1 MAEEARGTGSLLRFY
16 WCDWCVNAWACAWNK
31 SRRGEALRTK
41 NAAFS
46 ITWIR
51 YPAALRTQP
60 LECKQTNNN
69 GENFMHKYFKQVA
82 AAAAL
87 ALLLVLNFV
96 QSTYAQSPAK
106 TASGYPAKPI
116 RIIVPFPAG
125 GATDILTRVVA
136 DKLGARLGQTIIV
149 DNKPGAGAN
158 IGAEA
163 AAKSPPD
170 GYTLLMGSVASHAI
184 AVTYYRTLGYD
195 FRHDLAPISMVGYV
209 PSVLVVT
216 TSLPVKTVAELIS
229 YAKANPGKLNFASSG
244 TGALIH
250 LTGEMFKQMAAID
263 IVHVP
268 YKGTA
273 LFLPDLID
281 GRVSMSLDSMP
292 PHLPH
297 IKSGKLRALA
307 VTSAQ
312 RSAVLPDVP
321 TVAEAL
327 PGFESIAPYALF
339 APAGTA
345 ADVIALINREVN
357 AVLLQPETRAKLA
370 EQGIETSGST
380 PDALAATVK
389 SEIAKWAKVIKDGN
403 IKPE

>member
-1 MAEEARGTGSLLRFY
+1 MYQHL
-16 WCDWCVNAWACAWNK
+16 
-31 SRRGEALRTK
+31 
-41 NAAFS
+41 
-46 ITWIR
+46 
-51 YPAALRTQP
+51 
-60 LECKQTNNN
+60 
-69 GENFMHKYFKQVA
+69 KYLTA
-82 AAAAL
+82 AATL
-87 ALLLVLNFV
+87 ATLLVLNLP
-96 QSTYAQSPAK
+96 QSVHAQTPAK
-106 TASGYPAKPI
+106 LPSGYPAKPI
-116 RIIVPFPAG
+116 HVIVPFPAG
-125 GATDILTRVVA
+125 GATDILTRVVVE
-136 DKLGARLGQTIIV
+136 KLGVRMGQTFIV

-163 AAKSPPD
+163 AAKALPD

-195 FRHDLAPISMVGYV
+195 FRRDLLPISMVGHV
-209 PSVLVVT
+209 PSVLVIT
-216 TSLPVKTVAELIS
+216 TGLPVKTVPELIA

-250 LTGEMFKQMAAID
+250 LTGEMFKQMSGID

-307 VTSAQ
+307 VTSAK
-312 RSAVLPDVP
+312 RSPVLPDLP
-321 TVAEAL
+321 TVAEAAL
-327 PGFESIAPYALF
+327 PGFESVAPYALF
-339 APAGTA
+339 APAGTPP
-345 ADVIALINREVN
+345 DIIALLNREVN
-357 AVLLQPETRAKLA
+357 AVLLLPEVRDKLA
-370 EQGIETSGST
+370 EQGIEISGGT
-380 PDALAATVK
+380 PEALAATVK

>member
-1 MAEEARGTGSLLRFY
+1 M
-16 WCDWCVNAWACAWNK
+16 
-31 SRRGEALRTK
+31 
-41 NAAFS
+41 
-46 ITWIR
+46 
-51 YPAALRTQP
+51 PQ
-60 LECKQTNNN
+60 
-69 GENFMHKYFKQVA
+69 HFKQFSV
-82 AAAAL
+82 AAAL
-87 ALLLVLNFV
+87 AALFALGFLP
-96 QSTYAQSPAK
+96 SAHAQSPARL
-106 TASGYPAKPI
+106 ASGYPAKPI

-136 DKLGARLGQTIIV
+136 DRLGARLGQTLIV

-163 AAKSPPD
+163 AAKALPD
-170 GYTLLMGSVASHAI
+170 GYTLLMGSVASHSI
-184 AVTYYRTLGYD
+184 SVTYYKTLGYD
-195 FRHDLAPISMVGYV
+195 FPRDLTPISLVGYV
-209 PSVLVVT
+209 PNVLVIT
-216 TSLPVKTVAELIS
+216 PGLPVKTVPELIA
-229 YAKANPGKLNFASSG
+229 YAKAHPGQLNFASSG

-307 VTSAQ
+307 VTSAK
-312 RSAVLPDVP
+312 RSPVLPDLP
-321 TVAEAL
+321 TVAEAAL

-339 APAGTA
+339 VPAGTS
-345 ADVIALINREVN
+345 ADIIALLNREVN
-357 AVLLQPETRAKLA
+357 AVLLMPEVRDKLA
-370 EQGIETSGST
+370 EQGIEVSGST
-380 PDALAATVK
+380 ADALAAIVK
-389 SEIAKWAKVIKDGN
+389 SEIVKWAKVIKDGN

>member
-1 MAEEARGTGSLLRFY
+1 
-16 WCDWCVNAWACAWNK
+16 
-31 SRRGEALRTK
+31 
-41 NAAFS
+41 
-46 ITWIR
+46 
-51 YPAALRTQP
+51 
-60 LECKQTNNN
+60 
-69 GENFMHKYFKQVA
+69 MHQHFRHIA
-82 AAAAL
+82 AATFVSLFALIAPQSVHSQAATKL
-87 ALLLVLNFV
+87 
-96 QSTYAQSPAK
+96 T
-106 TASGYPAKPI
+106 SGYPAKPI
-116 RIIVPFPAG
+116 HVVVPFPAG

-136 DKLGARLGQTIIV
+136 EKLGARLGQTMIV

-163 AAKSPPD
+163 AAKAAPD

-184 AVTYYRTLGYD
+184 SVTYYKTLGYD
-195 FRHDLAPISMVGYV
+195 FRRDLTPISMVGHV
-209 PSVLVVT
+209 PSVLVIT
-216 TSLPVKTVAELIS
+216 NSLPVKTVPELIA
-229 YAKANPGKLNFASSG
+229 YAKSHPGQLNFASSG

-250 LTGEMFKQMAAID
+250 LTGEMFKQMAGID

-307 VTSAQ
+307 VTSAK
-312 RSAVLPDVP
+312 RSPVLPDLP
-321 TVAEAL
+321 TVAETL

-339 APAGTA
+339 APTGTPA
-345 ADVIALINREVN
+345 EIIALINREVN
-357 AVLLQPETRAKLA
+357 AVLLMPEVRERLA
-370 EQGIETSGST
+370 EQGIEISGST
-380 PDALAATVK
+380 PDALASTVK

>member
-1 MAEEARGTGSLLRFY
+1 MESHL
-16 WCDWCVNAWACAWNK
+16 
-31 SRRGEALRTK
+31 
-41 NAAFS
+41 
-46 ITWIR
+46 
-51 YPAALRTQP
+51 
-60 LECKQTNNN
+60 
-69 GENFMHKYFKQVA
+69 KYFA
-82 AAAAL
+82 AAVAL
-87 ALLLVLNFV
+87 ASLFALNV
-96 QSTYAQSPAK
+96 PQSAHAQVPAK
-106 TASGYPAKPI
+106 LAGGYPAKAI
-116 RIIVPFPAG
+116 HVIVPFPAG
-125 GATDILTRVVA
+125 GATDILTRVVV
-136 DKLGARLGQTIIV
+136 DKLGTRIGQTFIV

-163 AAKSPPD
+163 AAKAQPD

-195 FRHDLAPISMVGYV
+195 FRRDLAPVSMVGYI
-209 PSVLVVT
+209 PNVLVIT
-216 TSLPVKTVAELIS
+216 TGLPVKTVPELIA

-307 VTSAQ
+307 VTSAK
-312 RSAVLPDVP
+312 RSPVLPDLP
-321 TVAEAL
+321 TIAEAAL
-327 PGFESIAPYALF
+327 PGFESVAPYALF
-339 APAGTA
+339 APTGTP
-345 ADVIALINREVN
+345 ADIIAFLNREVN
-357 AVLLQPETRAKLA
+357 AVLLVPEVRDKLA
-370 EQGIETSGST
+370 EQGIETAGST
-380 PDALAATVK
+380 PEALAATVK

>member
-1 MAEEARGTGSLLRFY
+1 MYQQL
-16 WCDWCVNAWACAWNK
+16 
-31 SRRGEALRTK
+31 
-41 NAAFS
+41 
-46 ITWIR
+46 
-51 YPAALRTQP
+51 
-60 LECKQTNNN
+60 
-69 GENFMHKYFKQVA
+69 KYLTVA
-82 AAAAL
+82 ATL
-87 ALLLVLNFV
+87 AFLLVLNIPQSV
-96 QSTYAQSPAK
+96 QAQTPSKLP
-106 TASGYPAKPI
+106 SGYPAKPI
-116 RIIVPFPAG
+116 HVIVPFPAG
-125 GATDILTRVVA
+125 GATDILTRVVVE
-136 DKLGARLGQTIIV
+136 KLGVRMGQTFIV

-163 AAKSPPD
+163 AAKALPD

-195 FRHDLAPISMVGYV
+195 FRRDLLPISMVGHV
-209 PSVLVVT
+209 PSVLVIT
-216 TSLPVKTVAELIS
+216 TGLPVKTVPELIA

-250 LTGEMFKQMAAID
+250 LTGEMFKQMSGID

-307 VTSAQ
+307 VTSAK
-312 RSAVLPDVP
+312 RSPVLPDLP
-321 TVAEAL
+321 TVAEAAL
-327 PGFESIAPYALF
+327 PGFESVAPYALF
-339 APAGTA
+339 APAGTPP
-345 ADVIALINREVN
+345 DIIALLNREVN
-357 AVLLQPETRAKLA
+357 AVLLLPEVRDKLA
-370 EQGIETSGST
+370 EQGIEISGGT
-380 PDALAATVK
+380 PEALAATVK

>member
-1 MAEEARGTGSLLRFY
+1 MDKYIKHFAT
-16 WCDWCVNAWACAWNK
+16 
-31 SRRGEALRTK
+31 
-41 NAAFS
+41 AAVL
-46 ITWIR
+46 
-51 YPAALRTQP
+51 AALFVVTALQLAHAQAPARTA
-60 LECKQTNNN
+60 
-69 GENFMHKYFKQVA
+69 G
-82 AAAAL
+82 
-87 ALLLVLNFV
+87 
-96 QSTYAQSPAK
+96 
-106 TASGYPAKPI
+106 GYPARPI
-116 RIIVPFPAG
+116 HVIVPFPAG

-163 AAKSPPD
+163 AAKAPPD
-170 GYTLLMGSVASHAI
+170 GYTLLMGSVASHSIAI
-184 AVTYYRTLGYD
+184 SYYRNLGYD
-195 FRHDLAPISMVGYV
+195 FRRDLVPISMVGYV
-209 PSVLVVT
+209 PNVLVVT
-216 TSLPVKTVAELIS
+216 PGLPVRSVPELIA
-229 YAKANPGKLNFASSG
+229 YAKAHPGELNFASSG

-312 RSAVLPDVP
+312 RSPVLPDLP
-321 TVAEAL
+321 TVSEAAL
-327 PGFESIAPYALF
+327 PGFESVAPYALF
-339 APAGTA
+339 APAGTP
-345 ADVIALINREVN
+345 ADIIALMNREVN
-357 AVLLQPETRAKLA
+357 AVLLLPETRVKLA

-380 PDALAATVK
+380 PEALASIVNG
-389 SEIAKWAKVIKDGN
+389 EIAKWAKVIKDGN

>member
-1 MAEEARGTGSLLRFY
+1 MY
-16 WCDWCVNAWACAWNK
+16 K
-31 SRRGEALRTK
+31 STSTL
-41 NAAFS
+41 AATFA
-46 ITWIR
+46 IVI
-51 YPAALRTQP
+51 AALIT
-60 LECKQTNNN
+60 LT
-69 GENFMHKYFKQVA
+69 V
-82 AAAAL
+82 
-87 ALLLVLNFV
+87 V
-96 QSTYAQSPAK
+96 QNTYAQTSAK
-106 TASGYPAKPI
+106 LASGYPAKSI
-116 RIIVPFPAG
+116 HIVVPFPAG

-136 DKLGARLGQTIIV
+136 EKLGTRLGQVIIV

-158 IGAEA
+158 IGAEV
-163 AAKSPPD
+163 AAKSASD

-184 AVTYYRTLGYD
+184 SATYYSKLGYD
-195 FRHDLAPISMVGYV
+195 FRRDLAPISMVGYV
-209 PSVLVVT
+209 PSVLVIT
-216 TSLPVKTVAELIS
+216 TSLPVKTVPELIA

-250 LTGEMFKQMAAID
+250 LTGEMFKQMAGID

-307 VTSAQ
+307 VTSAK
-312 RSAVLPDVP
+312 RSPVLPDLP
-321 TVAEAL
+321 TIAEAAL

-339 APAGTA
+339 APAGTPA
-345 ADVIALINREVN
+345 EIVAFLNREVN
-357 AVLLQPETRAKLA
+357 IVLLQADVRDKLA
-370 EQGIETSGST
+370 EQGIEVSGST
-380 PDALAATVK
+380 PDALAATVR
-389 SEIAKWAKVIKDGN
+389 SEIAKWAKVIKDGS

>member
-1 MAEEARGTGSLLRFY
+1 MVS
-16 WCDWCVNAWACAWNK
+16 
-31 SRRGEALRTK
+31 
-41 NAAFS
+41 
-46 ITWIR
+46 
-51 YPAALRTQP
+51 
-60 LECKQTNNN
+60 
-69 GENFMHKYFKQVA
+69 
-82 AAAAL
+82 
-87 ALLLVLNFV
+87 
-96 QSTYAQSPAK
+96 QSTQAQTPARL
-106 TASGYPAKPI
+106 ANGYPAKPI
-116 RIIVPFPAG
+116 HIIVPFPAG

-136 DKLGARLGQTIIV
+136 DKLGTRLGQTMIV

-163 AAKSPPD
+163 AAKSAPD

-195 FRHDLAPISMVGYV
+195 FRRDLAPISMVGHI
-209 PSVLVVT
+209 PNVLVVT
-216 TSLPVKTVAELIS
+216 TSLPVRTVPELIA
-229 YAKANPGKLNFASSG
+229 YAKAHPGELNFASSG

-250 LTGEMFKQMAAID
+250 LTGEMFRQMAAID

-307 VTSAQ
+307 VTSAR
-312 RSAVLPDVP
+312 RSPVLPDLP
-321 TVAEAL
+321 TVAETLA
-327 PGFESIAPYALF
+327 GFESVAPYALF
-339 APAGTA
+339 APAGTP
-345 ADVIALINREVN
+345 ADIIAMINREVN
-357 AVLLQPETRAKLA
+357 AVLLRPDVRDKLA
-370 EQGIETSGST
+370 EQGIEVSGST
-380 PDALAATVK
+380 PEALAATVK
-389 SEIAKWAKVIKDGN
+389 TEIAKWAKVIKDGD

>member
-1 MAEEARGTGSLLRFY
+1 MDQHFKYCAAAMTFVSLL
-16 WCDWCVNAWACAWNK
+16 
-31 SRRGEALRTK
+31 ALNVATSADAQTPTK
-41 NAAFS
+41 
-46 ITWIR
+46 
-51 YPAALRTQP
+51 
-60 LECKQTNNN
+60 
-69 GENFMHKYFKQVA
+69 
-82 AAAAL
+82 L
-87 ALLLVLNFV
+87 AG
-96 QSTYAQSPAK
+96 
-106 TASGYPAKPI
+106 GYPAKPI
-116 RIIVPFPAG
+116 HVIVPFPAG
-125 GATDILTRVVA
+125 GATDILTRVVV
-136 DKLGARLGQTIIV
+136 DKLGARIGQTFIV

-163 AAKSPPD
+163 AAKALPD

-195 FRHDLAPISMVGYV
+195 FRRDLAPISMVGYI
-209 PSVLVVT
+209 PNVLVIT
-216 TSLPVKTVAELIS
+216 TGLPVKTVPELIA

-307 VTSAQ
+307 VTSAK
-312 RSAVLPDVP
+312 RSPVLPDLP
-321 TVAEAL
+321 TIAEAAL
-327 PGFESIAPYALF
+327 PGFESVAPYALF
-339 APAGTA
+339 APTGTP
-345 ADVIALINREVN
+345 ADIIAFLNREVN
-357 AVLLQPETRAKLA
+357 AVLLLPEVRDKLA
-370 EQGIETSGST
+370 EQGIETAGST

-389 SEIAKWAKVIKDGN
+389 SEIAKWANVIKDGN